1 MRAEAPA
8 RFPCFMAADPSIPEP
23 CLVHLLHLAHDAI
36 IVRRLSSGQVEFWNA
51 GAEKIYGWTAA
62 EAIGQDLHA
71 LLQTEFLEPWRT
83 IEQELRFTGC
93 WEGEL
98 IHHHRDGTVIRVGS
112 RRVLYDAGGDA
123 RLFEINRDVSH
134 HYAARAE
141 LAHVNHL
148 LDARNR
154 EVEALLQT
162 KDRFL
167 AVVSHE
173 LRTPLNAILGFS
185 GLLLEPG
192 QGAWSDKQRRFLEHI
207 HNGGRHLLDL
217 VNELLDLARMDAGH
231 FELTPCR
238 LNLRYTEELIRHD
251 LDLLA
256 QAQAI
261 ALEFRPHP
269 EMWVW
274 ADPTRLQQI
283 LYNLL
288 SNAVK
293 FTPAGG
299 RVWLEARA
307 VGAQVEF
314 TVGDTGIGIQPS
326 EQSAIFDEFCRAGPA
341 GGAGLGLAIAKRLVE
356 AHGGAI
362 RLESEVGK
370 GSRFY
375 FSLPAA
381 PETNTEPGA
390 SARQAA

>member
-1 MRAEAPA
+1 
-8 RFPCFMAADPSIPEP
+8 
-23 CLVHLLHLAHDAI
+23 
-36 IVRRLSSGQVEFWNA
+36 
-51 GAEKIYGWTAA
+51 
-62 EAIGQDLHA
+62 
-71 LLQTEFLEPWRT
+71 
-83 IEQELRFTGC
+83 
-93 WEGEL
+93 
-98 IHHHRDGTVIRVGS
+98 
-112 RRVLYDAGGDA
+112 
-123 RLFEINRDVSH
+123 
-134 HYAARAE
+134 
-141 LAHVNHL
+141 
-148 LDARNR
+148 
-154 EVEALLQT
+154 LQT

-207 HNGGRHLLDL
+207 HNGGRHLLEL

-238 LNLRYTEELIRHD
+238 LNLRYAEDLIRHD

-261 ALEFRPHP
+261 VLEFRPHP
-269 EMWVW
+269 QMWVW
-274 ADPTRLQQI
+274 ADPMRLQQI

-288 SNAVK
+288 SNALK

-299 RVWLEARA
+299 RVWLEAHA
-307 VGAQVEF
+307 VGAAVEF

-326 EQSAIFDEFCRAGPA
+326 DQSGIFDEFRRAGQG

-381 PETNTEPGA
+381 PETNSEPGA
-390 SARQAA
+390 SARQVA

>member
-1 MRAEAPA
+1 
-8 RFPCFMAADPSIPEP
+8 MAAEPPIPEP
-23 CLVHLLHLAHDAI
+23 CFAQLVQLAHDAI
-36 IVRRLSSGQVEFWNA
+36 LVRHLGSDRVEFWNQ
-51 GAEKIYGWTAA
+51 GAERLYGWRAA
-62 EAIGQDLHA
+62 EAVGQEVHA
-71 LLQTEFLEPWRT
+71 LLRTEFLEPWAG
-83 IEQELRFTGC
+83 IEQALRATGS

-98 IHHHRDGTVIRVGS
+98 IHHHRDGTAIRVAS
-112 RRVLYDAGGDA
+112 RRALATFGGGP
-123 RLFEINRDVSH
+123 RVFEINRDVSH

-141 LAHVNHL
+141 LARVNGL
-148 LDARNR
+148 LDGRNR

-192 QGAWSDKQRRFLEHI
+192 QGAWSEKQRRFLEHI
-207 HNGGRHLLDL
+207 HNGGRHLLEL

-231 FELTPCR
+231 LELTPCR
-238 LNLRYTEELIRHD
+238 LNLRYIEELILHD

-261 ALEFRPHP
+261 VLEFRPHP
-269 EMWVW
+269 EMHVW

-307 VGAQVEF
+307 EGPQVDF
-314 TVGDTGIGIQPS
+314 TVGDTGIGIQAS
-326 EQSAIFDEFCRAGPA
+326 EQSAIFDEFRRAGEG

-356 AHGGAI
+356 AHGGRI
-362 RLESEVGK
+362 RLESEVGV

-381 PETNTEPGA
+381 PEANSEFGA
-390 SARQAA
+390 TASPARRSAGLGPAPTK